1 MIEKNSKLRQELEAV
16 RQTTP
21 EMSEQLKETVEAQ
34 RNLIKQLE
42 SANEVNL
49 AARERDQAEIEDLKA
64 RIIEQEQL
72 LADST
77 ATLVSQTEAAKSL
90 SNMERNELISK
101 VETLKTSDARQKK
114 KLTSLQQEVNSNM
127 REISALNAKYAGQL
141 EAQNTLKQSIQLN
154 TEELSS
160 LRLQN
165 SEYKLQL
172 QTVQQSSTE
181 LKAKL
186 EGKFHQQDKVL

>member
-49 AARERDQAEIEDLKA
+49 AARERDHAEIEDLKA

>member
-1 MIEKNSKLRQELEAV
+1 VIEKNSKLRQELEAV

>member
-1 MIEKNSKLRQELEAV
+1 M
-16 RQTTP
+16 
-21 EMSEQLKETVEAQ
+21 
-34 RNLIKQLE
+34 
-42 SANEVNL
+42 
-49 AARERDQAEIEDLKA
+49 
-64 RIIEQEQL
+64 
-72 LADST
+72 ADST
-77 ATLVSQTEAAKSL
+77 ASLVSQTEAAKSL

-141 EAQNTLKQSIQLN
+141 EAQNTLKQSIQVN
-154 TEELSS
+154 AEDLSS

>member
-1 MIEKNSKLRQELEAV
+1 VIEKNSKLRQELEAV

-49 AARERDQAEIEDLKA
+49 AARERDHAEIEDLKA

-141 EAQNTLKQSIQLN
+141 ET
-154 TEELSS
+154 
-160 LRLQN
+160 
-165 SEYKLQL
+165 
-172 QTVQQSSTE
+172 
-181 LKAKL
+181 
-186 EGKFHQQDKVL
+186 